1 MRHSRHIIFSLLIT
15 LGLAAGPLSA
25 RDETHPDRVISR
37 MAFGSCATTEK
48 LQPFWEQVG
57 AYAPD
62 LWLWLGDTIYA
73 DSPRPKA
80 ETAEERARIVLDRMP
95 GLYAEQR
102 AVPGYAALR
111 ETAFIAG
118 TWDDHDY
125 GINDGGAEWIG
136 REEAQRHFWDFY
148 DEPADSPRRALPGV
162 YRALRFGPPGRMVQ
176 IILLDTRSF
185 RGPLNRLA
193 EAQENDWVEGRPG
206 RYTTT
211 DDPAITL
218 LGEEQW
224 QWLEQVL
231 REPADL
237 RLLVSS
243 FQVVADDHQW
253 EKWGNLPHER
263 RRLFRLLRDTGAEGV
278 IILSGDRHLGELSV
292 LDPAREHHPEFVAP
306 DYPLIDFTASALTQ
320 SRPTGFAAQQEG
332 RWASAISYRNE
343 INRHR
348 VGSPLRYNHYGTLTI
363 DWENPAGAQLTFE
376 LVADTGVPLLRH
388 RIAMTTLHAPA
399 RN

>member
-1 MRHSRHIIFSLLIT
+1 MRYSHPILSGLLIT
-15 LGLAAGPLSA
+15 MGLAAGPLPA
-25 RDETHPDRVISR
+25 RDEIHPDRVISR

-95 GLYAEQR
+95 ELYAEQR
-102 AVPGYAALR
+102 AEPGYAALR

-136 REEAQRHFWDFY
+136 REAAQRHFWDFY
-148 DEPADSPRRALPGV
+148 DEPADSPRRALTGV

-176 IILLDTRSF
+176 VILLDTRSF

-211 DDPAITL
+211 DDPAISL

-224 QWLEQVL
+224 RWLEQVL

-237 RLLVSS
+237 RILVSS
-243 FQVVADDHQW
+243 IQVVADDHQW

-292 LDPAREHHPEFVAP
+292 LDPVRELHPEFVAP
-306 DYPLIDFTASALTQ
+306 NYPLIDFTASALNQ
-320 SRPTGFAAQQEG
+320 SRPTNFTAQQEG
-332 RWASAISYRNE
+332 RWASPISYRNE

-363 DWENPAGAQLTFE
+363 DWENPAGAQMTFE

-388 RIAMTTLHAPA
+388 RVALTTLCAPV